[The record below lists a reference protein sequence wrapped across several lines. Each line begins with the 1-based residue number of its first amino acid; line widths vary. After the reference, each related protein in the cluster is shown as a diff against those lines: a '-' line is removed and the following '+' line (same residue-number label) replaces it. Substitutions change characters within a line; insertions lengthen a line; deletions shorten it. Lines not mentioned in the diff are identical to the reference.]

1 MELAEELMRIE
12 RNLYRFAYS
21 KTYNHDAAEDLTM
34 EVITKMLKAN
44 RLIPDKNNNVER
56 YAITSIKNGSENLR
70 KLQEKTTPEIDAIG
84 RSNYDQTQDENSGEF
99 QEFGDFEKIFKNLD
113 EKCREILVLFGL
125 GHKYEEIAD
134 VMSLKTGT
142 VKSRMARCRDTL
154 YKKREGH
161 KYG

>member
-1 MELAEELMRIE
+1 MELANQLVRI
-12 RNLYRFAYS
+12 LPKLLKYATF
-21 KTYNHDAAEDLTM
+21 KTKNKHDAEDLTM

-161 KYG
+161 RYG